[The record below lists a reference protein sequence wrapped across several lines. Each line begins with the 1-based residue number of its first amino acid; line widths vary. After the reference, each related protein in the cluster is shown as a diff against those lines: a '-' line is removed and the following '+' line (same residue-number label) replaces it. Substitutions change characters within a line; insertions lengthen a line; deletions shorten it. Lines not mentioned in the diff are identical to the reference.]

1 MNAAEKAEPWWAWGD
16 PIKWERTKRWTE
28 RSVHIRRMFSS
39 NFTRRG
45 NSRSRLGGGTT
56 VSAWTS
62 LHWCPG
68 EEQQIQSLLEE
79 GALLEPITRA

>member
-45 NSRSRLGGGTT
+45 NSRSRLGAG
-56 VSAWTS
+56 
-62 LHWCPG
+62 
-68 EEQQIQSLLEE
+68 QQFQRGLLYT
-79 GALLEPITRA
+79 GVQGKNSRYRASWRKERSWSQ